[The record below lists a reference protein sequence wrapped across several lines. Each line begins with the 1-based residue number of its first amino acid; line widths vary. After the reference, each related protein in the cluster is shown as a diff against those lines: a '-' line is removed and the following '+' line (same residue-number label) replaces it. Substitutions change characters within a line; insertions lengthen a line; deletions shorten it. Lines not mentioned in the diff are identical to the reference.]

1 MTMIVEK
8 LHTHNNNDDL
18 KTKSPKKNQTK
29 FHKTTFNNEY
39 TATLSGEL
47 VMAQWK
53 QNLHVNIYYKLY
65 WRDICSNEVVMLFS
79 SVNIKLIQH
88 QQTLC

>member
-47 VMAQWK
+47 VMAQ
-53 QNLHVNIYYKLY
+53 
-65 WRDICSNEVVMLFS
+65 
-79 SVNIKLIQH
+79 
-88 QQTLC
+88 